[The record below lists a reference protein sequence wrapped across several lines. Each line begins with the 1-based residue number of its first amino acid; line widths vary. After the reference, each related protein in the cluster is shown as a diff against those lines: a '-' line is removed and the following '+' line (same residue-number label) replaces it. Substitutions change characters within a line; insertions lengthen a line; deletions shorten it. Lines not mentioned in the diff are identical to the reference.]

1 MQQTQKRSAN
11 QVAHQSRSTS
21 KQQAAEAGALQWAEA
36 ASLPHAG
43 DANINEDMAE
53 PVHHGS
59 SQRPPTQLDAGIPKS
74 SKLSSQQKMQP
85 EVLQRAH
92 LQLTNRATELCE
104 QLTPVTIRNVS
115 GVSQVLPKCCQ
126 ICAANLAAPYELPY
140 EFHTKQ
146 GMLPNW
152 PHHQSAAKVL
162 PNTQHHQSS
171 LISSQL
177 RLTNLSK
184 AK

>member
-1 MQQTQKRSAN
+1 MHIKAGVLPT
-11 QVAHQSRSTS
+11 TS
-21 KQQAAEAGALQWAEA
+21 CRAGALQWAEA

-43 DANINEDMAE
+43 DANINEDTAE

-126 ICAANLAAPYELPY
+126 
-140 EFHTKQ
+140 
-146 GMLPNW
+146 
-152 PHHQSAAKVL
+152 SAAKYVQ
-162 PNTQHHQSS
+162 PIWPHPMNCHTSS
-171 LISSQL
+171 IRNKGCCQIGRTAKVPPKCCQTRSTTKVRSSPH
-177 RLTNLSK
+177 N
-184 AK
+184 